1 MKKIFPSWEIFI
13 FQLGGFYFPVGR
25 PIFGNYG
32 INIPDKYTLVSSY
45 TEAEKVKEYI

>member
-25 PIFGNYG
+25 PIFCNYG
-32 INIPDKYTLVSSY
+32 INIPYKYTLAFSY
-45 TEAEKVKEYI
+45 TEVEKVKEYI